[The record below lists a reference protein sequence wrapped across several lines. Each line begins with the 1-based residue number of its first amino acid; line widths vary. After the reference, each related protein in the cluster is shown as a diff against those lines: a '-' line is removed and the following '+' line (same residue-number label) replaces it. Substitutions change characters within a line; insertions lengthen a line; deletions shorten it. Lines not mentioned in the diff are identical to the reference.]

1 MNPQEIVKLF
11 REKGRTLG
19 CVESITGGLFAKS
32 ITDVPGASH
41 IFKGGIVTYT
51 NETKAR
57 LLSIPYDDIDTHG
70 VVSQEIAQ
78 MMANRGQ
85 KLMVCDY
92 CISFT
97 GNAGPEAMEDKPVGK
112 VYIAVSV
119 YNQVIVTNYDLAG
132 TREEIREQCIS
143 IGCILLKELLMQFN

>member
-1 MNPQEIVKLF
+1 MTPKEIVELF

-19 CVESITGGLFAKS
+19 CVESLTGGLFAKS
-32 ITDVPGASH
+32 ITDVPGSSH
-41 IFKGGIVTYT
+41 VFKGGIVTYT

-57 LLSIPYDDIDTHG
+57 LLSIPYSEIDTYG

-97 GNAGPEAMEDKPVGK
+97 GNAGPDALEGKSVGK
-112 VYIAVSV
+112 VYIAVSA
-119 YNQVIVTNYDLAG
+119 YNQVIVTNYDLSG
-132 TREEIREQCIS
+132 SREEIREQCIT
-143 IGCILLKELLMQFN
+143 IGCILLKELLLQFN

>member
-1 MNPQEIVKLF
+1 MKPNEIVKLF

-19 CVESITGGLFAKS
+19 SVESLTGGLFAKS

-41 IFKGGIVTYT
+41 IFKGGMVTYT

-57 LLSIPYDDIDTHG
+57 LLSIPYNDIDEFG

-85 KLMVCDY
+85 KLMMCDY

-97 GNAGPEAMEDKPVGK
+97 GNAGPDALEGKEVGK

-119 YNQVIVTNYDLAG
+119 YNQVIVTNYNLSG
-132 TREEIREQCIS
+132 TREEIREQCVT
-143 IGCILLKELLMQFN
+143 IGCLLLKELLLQFN

>member
-1 MNPQEIVKLF
+1 MTPKEIVELF

-19 CVESITGGLFAKS
+19 CVESLTGGLFAKS
-32 ITDVPGASH
+32 ITDVPGSSH
-41 IFKGGIVTYT
+41 IFKGGMITYT

-57 LLSIPYDDIDTHG
+57 LLSIPYSDIDEHG

-97 GNAGPEAMEDKPVGK
+97 GNAGPDALEGKPVGK
-112 VYIAVSV
+112 VYIAVSA
-119 YNQVIVTNYDLAG
+119 YNQVIVTNYDLTG
-132 TREEIREQCIS
+132 TREEIREQCIT
-143 IGCILLKELLMQFN
+143 IGCILLKELLLQFN

>member
-1 MNPQEIVKLF
+1 MTPKEIVELF

-19 CVESITGGLFAKS
+19 CVESLTGGLFAKS
-32 ITDVPGASH
+32 ITDVPGSSH
-41 IFKGGIVTYT
+41 VFKGGIVTYT

-57 LLSIPYDDIDTHG
+57 LLSIPYSEIDTYG

-97 GNAGPEAMEDKPVGK
+97 GNAGPDALEGKPVGK
-112 VYIAVSV
+112 VYIAVSA
-119 YNQVIVTNYDLAG
+119 YNQVIVTNYDLSG
-132 TREEIREQCIS
+132 SREEIREQCIT
-143 IGCILLKELLMQFN
+143 IGCILLKELLLQFN

>member
-1 MNPQEIVKLF
+1 MTPQDIVKLF
-11 REKGRTLG
+11 REKGRSLG
-19 CVESITGGLFAKS
+19 CVESLTGGLFAKS

-41 IFKGGIVTYT
+41 IFKGGIITYT
-51 NETKAR
+51 NEEKAR
-57 LLSIPYDDIDTHG
+57 LLSIPYEDIDTYG
-70 VVSQEIAQ
+70 VVSQEMAQ

-97 GNAGPEAMEDKPVGK
+97 GNAGPDALENKPVGK

-119 YNQVIVTNYDLAG
+119 YNQVIVTTYDLQG
-132 TREEIREQCIS
+132 TREEVREQCVT
-143 IGCILLKELLMQFN
+143 IGCILLKELIEKFN

>member
-1 MNPQEIVKLF
+1 MTPKELVQLF
-11 REKGRTLG
+11 REKGRSLG

-32 ITDVPGASH
+32 ITDNPGASH
-41 IFKGGIVTYT
+41 VFKGGIITYT
-51 NETKAR
+51 NEEKAR
-57 LLSIPYDDIDTHG
+57 LLSISYDDIDQYG

-97 GNAGPEAMEDKPVGK
+97 GNAGPEAMEGKPVGR

-119 YNQVIVTNYDLAG
+119 YNQVIVTHYDLEG
-132 TREEIREQCIS
+132 NRDEIREQCIT
-143 IGCILLKELLMQFN
+143 IGCILLKELLEKFN